1 MKLRTYFFLFLFLFG
16 MAPLVTAVVINI
28 PFVMHQLEGFYQKA
42 HVQNL
47 RSDFRDLD
55 HHITSRQE
63 VARILAR
70 LMESDVVPPGWEG
83 QGVAWA
89 ISRYTEWVWLIL
101 RDKPDIFQVIYLDVN
116 GTPRFWL
123 ERDPEN
129 MLWRATPDTPDIPPL
144 ELREEAMSMESGAV
158 LVSPVMLHVRTSLED
173 SRRLMTMHLFSPV
186 VQTDSSGI
194 SPGGMLVLNMDVGNM
209 ARGYENTLWVNSNG
223 SYITDARPKSGTGSA
238 FNDFPGLEN
247 LFSESKLALWKG
259 SDSQMIW
266 VPLFKTDKLGKVW
279 VGREVDPSPVAA
291 FRKALTPRVL
301 SIILVLIIM
310 VFLVARWYAKRISG
324 YGNELT
330 EGIRRLLKN
339 EACVEFDWAG
349 PQELHQLGDNLNDLA
364 RSYAG
369 NVQELREHASK
380 LEDSNRYKSEFLAN
394 VSHEL
399 RTPLNSILLLSK
411 LLNDPESELTP
422 KQAEKTKVIHE
433 AGVDL
438 RSLIDN
444 ILDLSRIEAQEM
456 KFNLRQFEIS
466 KLINEVIGLMRPQFD
481 AKGLG
486 LSFEQE
492 GDAPEIMISDREK
505 LGQILKNFLSN
516 ALKFTKSGGVII
528 RLHRNDRDDATVR
541 PVAISVIDSGIGIPV
556 HKLSVVFGA
565 FQQVDGSTSRKYGGT
580 GLGLSISKNLAE
592 LLGGRIVL
600 WSRESDGSV
609 FTVLL
614 PQELDRAGSVV
625 QYIEQ
630 PRQEDEH
637 GNQGLADTAAEPIFE
652 PCCVLIMDSD
662 IQSLLMLTPL
672 LERWGLQVMAA
683 GDADEA
689 IDTLNDV
696 GACGLVLM
704 DPMVLGNQGYGTINR
719 IRGIK
724 QLQELPVIA
733 MMSEQSE
740 EEYQSAE
747 DSGVSDF
754 IAKPILAEELQQLL
768 IRYLKTTL

>member
-16 MAPLVTAVVINI
+16 MAPLVTAVVINL
-28 PFVMHQLEGFYQKA
+28 PFVMHKLELFYHKA

-55 HHITSRQE
+55 HHITSHQE

-101 RDKPDIFQVIYLDVN
+101 RDKQDIFQVIYLDVN

-129 MLWRATPDTPDIPPL
+129 MLWRATADTPDVPPL

-158 LVSPVMLHVRTSLED
+158 LVSPVMLNLRTSLDD

-186 VQTDSSGI
+186 VQTDASGI
-194 SPGGMLVLNMDVGNM
+194 APGGMLVLNMDVGNM
-209 ARGYENTLWVNSNG
+209 ARSYKNTLWVNSSG
-223 SYITDARPKSGTGSA
+223 SYITNARPKSGTSSA
-238 FNDFPGLEN
+238 FRDFPGLKKI
-247 LFSESKLALWKG
+247 FSESKLALWKG

-266 VPLFKTDKLGKVW
+266 VPLFKTDKSGKVW
-279 VGREVDPSPVAA
+279 VGREVGPSPVAA
-291 FRKALTPRVL
+291 FRNALTLRVL
-301 SIILVLIIM
+301 SIIFVLIII

-324 YGNELT
+324 FGNELT
-330 EGIRRLLKN
+330 DGIGRLLKN
-339 EACVEFDWAG
+339 EDSVAFDWGG
-349 PQELHQLGDNLNDLA
+349 PQELHQLGHDLNHLA
-364 RSYAG
+364 KLYAG
-369 NVQELREHASK
+369 NVQELRQHASK
-380 LEDSNRYKSEFLAN
+380 LEESNRYKSEFLAN

-411 LLNDPESELTP
+411 LLSDSESDLTS
-422 KQAEKTKVIHE
+422 KQAEKARVIHE

-456 KFNLRQFEIS
+456 KFNLRQFEIP
-466 KLINEVIGLMRPQFD
+466 KLINEVIGLMQPQFD

-516 ALKFTKSGGVII
+516 ALKFTKNGGVII
-528 RLHRNDRDDATVR
+528 RLHRNDKDDATVR

-600 WSRESDGSV
+600 WSKESDGSV

-614 PQELDRAGSVV
+614 PRELDRAGSMVE
-625 QYIEQ
+625 YIEQ
-630 PRQEDEH
+630 PPQDGGL
-637 GNQGLADTAAEPIFE
+637 GNQGLVDSAGGPIFE
-652 PCCVLIMDSD
+652 PCCILIMDSD
-662 IQSLLMLTPL
+662 IQNLLMLTPL

-683 GDADEA
+683 GDAEEA
-689 IDTLNDV
+689 IDTLNDE

-704 DPMVLGNQGYGTINR
+704 DTEMLGVQGYGTINR
-719 IRGIK
+719 IRGMN
-724 QLQELPVIA
+724 QQQELPVIA
-733 MMSEQSE
+733 MMSGQSE
-740 EEYQSAE
+740 EKHHSAE
-747 DSGVSDF
+747 DSGVNDF
-754 IAKPILAEELQQLL
+754 IAKPIQAAELQQIL